1 MIRKLVAL
9 TALAVS
15 MLGLAAAP
23 AMAASAC
30 LTSTVTINGT
40 DLPTNG
46 TNCVAPP
53 A

>member
-1 MIRKLVAL
+1 MIRKLLAV

-15 MLGLAAAP
+15 MLGIASAP

-30 LTSTVTINGT
+30 LTSNVTINGT

-46 TNCVAPP
+46 TNCVEPP

>member
-1 MIRKLVAL
+1 MVRKLLAVAALAIAL
-9 TALAVS
+9 T
-15 MLGLAAAP
+15 GLTSAP

-30 LTSTVTINGT
+30 LTTSVTVNGT
-40 DLPTNG
+40 AAPTNG